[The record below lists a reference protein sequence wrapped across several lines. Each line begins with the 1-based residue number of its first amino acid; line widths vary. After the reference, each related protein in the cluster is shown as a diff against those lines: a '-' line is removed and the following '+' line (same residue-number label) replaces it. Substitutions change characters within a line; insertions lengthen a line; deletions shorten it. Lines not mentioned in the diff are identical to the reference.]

1 MNSIVLAQEGVVLA
15 GRGCTEWLCRDGGFC
30 DFVDLVS
37 KTNGTAYDSSGGAKF
52 IGCGRGEIFSARSPR
67 HETTQSLGYENP

>member
-1 MNSIVLAQEGVVLA
+1 MVVLAQEGVVLA

-37 KTNGTAYDSSGGAKF
+37 KTNGTAYDSSGAADF
-52 IGCGRGEIFSARSPR
+52 TGCDRGGGFFPLARHATKPR
-67 HETTQSLGYENP
+67 NH

>member
-1 MNSIVLAQEGVVLA
+1 MLAQEGVVLA

-37 KTNGTAYDSSGGAKF
+37 KTNGTAYDSSGAAKF
-52 IGCGRGEIFSARSPR
+52 IGCGRGEIFFRSLATPR
-67 HETTQSLGYENP
+67 NHAITRV